1 MSEIQ
6 DTEMQKSAVAD
17 DLPLPAQLELLS
29 KLIAEKP
36 EALATG
42 SEDLRKA
49 ALDATKFVYDLG
61 T

>member
-1 MSEIQ
+1 
-6 DTEMQKSAVAD
+6 MQNPVVAE

-61 T
+61 A